1 MSVSCLGIY
10 AGGAEILMR
19 SSMDLSLV
27 IPIYKAADYAA
38 ESAQLV
44 HGYLSNIR
52 DISFEIIFVDDGSPD
67 QTSAVL
73 RALNLNHVQVLT
85 LAQNQ
90 GKFGAIIA
98 GMLEIK
104 RVPVRLRRSA
114 PSSVRV
120 MNHGLGMLGRIS
132 RLRRSWR
139 RRFYNSEQMLRI
151 ADQRYWS

>member
-1 MSVSCLGIY
+1 MTSY
-10 AGGAEILMR
+10 
-19 SSMDLSLV
+19 
-27 IPIYKAADYAA
+27 
-38 ESAQLV
+38 
-44 HGYLSNIR
+44 
-52 DISFEIIFVDDGSPD
+52 EIIFVDDGSPD

-73 RALNLNHVQVLT
+73 RALNLKHVKVLT

-120 MNHGLGMLGRIS
+120 MNHGLRMFRRIS

-139 RRFYNSEQMLRI
+139 RGFYNSEQMLRI